1 MENGG
6 DEKKNVTAGRV
17 ADIDSQKAQSCGDR
31 G

>member
-6 DEKKNVTAGRV
+6 DEKNVTAGRI
-17 ADIDSQKAQSCGDR
+17 ADIDSRKARSCGDR